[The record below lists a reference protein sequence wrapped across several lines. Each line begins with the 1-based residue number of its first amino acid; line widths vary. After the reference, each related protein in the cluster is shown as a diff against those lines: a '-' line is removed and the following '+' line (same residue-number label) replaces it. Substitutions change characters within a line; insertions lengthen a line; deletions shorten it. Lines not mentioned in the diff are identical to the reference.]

1 MLPGQDEWLNAGTI
15 LMMAGKTSLKIQNF
29 ALMHEGGQRRVGPWK
44 EPQSPRKRWQTK
56 MGMPS
61 SAMESDMHTMAWLN
75 EHEHTCSISSASIL
89 TMI

>member
-44 EPQSPRKRWQTK
+44 EPQSPRKRWQMK
-56 MGMPS
+56 MGNWN
-61 SAMESDMHTMAWLN
+61 AVRCHGVRHACHGL
-75 EHEHTCSISSASIL
+75 A
-89 TMI
+89 